1 MIKKN
6 YFFLF
11 FFCLV
16 LFACNGSKSYS
27 FDKPSIKVTNEL
39 KNEYLGLYFQD
50 KKIGYFFGSAYD
62 GLLENRKVFYL
73 YGNALIRIKLENDL
87 INTILNEEIIID
99 KATKKAIYFSYKQQI
114 GDSELKIIG
123 VDRDNKLML
132 RTETGGNI
140 QYFELEGDY
149 VPLAS
154 AGFLMWQEGIKEGK
168 KSKFKVF
175 VEALQKKEDLT
186 IEVGKPRFVEG
197 KKIYPLKQKLGNIEV
212 ESEVLE
218 NGDIFREES
227 IQGFTMK
234 KITKEEALKFD
245 GELSL
250 YDMLSYSLIPIDK
263 PITGYVKEIEIILRG
278 ADKFNIPKTDFQK
291 VLKKDNYHLIK
302 VSSKIL
308 KGEKSE
314 KINLEKYLIETPK
327 IQKNHKKIKELAET
341 LTKGVNDDKEKV
353 KIIVHWVNGNIKKRL
368 RDRSSA
374 LEVLNTKEGECEAHS
389 MLTAALLRS
398 IGIPAKVV
406 GGITYSKENQG
417 FLYHAWNEVYL
428 NGYFVP
434 VDSTFGQFP
443 ADATHI
449 KLTEE
454 ENMEDI
460 ATLIGKLKI
469 EIIKFY

>member
-1 MIKKN
+1 M
-6 YFFLF
+6 
-11 FFCLV
+11 
-16 LFACNGSKSYS
+16 
-27 FDKPSIKVTNEL
+27 
-39 KNEYLGLYFQD
+39 
-50 KKIGYFFGSAYD
+50 
-62 GLLENRKVFYL
+62 ENRKVFYL

-186 IEVGKPRFVEG
+186 IEVGRPRFVEG

-278 ADKFNIPKTDFQK
+278 ADKFNIPETDFQK
-291 VLKKDNYHLIK
+291 VLKK
-302 VSSKIL
+302 
-308 KGEKSE
+308 
-314 KINLEKYLIETPK
+314 
-327 IQKNHKKIKELAET
+327 
-341 LTKGVNDDKEKV
+341 
-353 KIIVHWVNGNIKKRL
+353 II
-368 RDRSSA
+368 
-374 LEVLNTKEGECEAHS
+374 
-389 MLTAALLRS
+389 
-398 IGIPAKVV
+398 
-406 GGITYSKENQG
+406 
-417 FLYHAWNEVYL
+417 
-428 NGYFVP
+428 
-434 VDSTFGQFP
+434 
-443 ADATHI
+443 
-449 KLTEE
+449 
-454 ENMEDI
+454 
-460 ATLIGKLKI
+460 
-469 EIIKFY
+469 IID